1 MGQHQRHG
9 TDKASTVTFVNQDDA
24 NKVAERED
32 AKDDGGFF
40 LTGVNVQN
48 QDIEPY
54 SVEDEQPNEVHGE
67 TDVMS
72 DNAAELYALEE
83 QKAAEVDKY
92 KMIAVVDSGRTFAN
106 NEVSITFMFM
116 VIML

>member
-1 MGQHQRHG
+1 M
-9 TDKASTVTFVNQDDA
+9 
-24 NKVAERED
+24 
-32 AKDDGGFF
+32 
-40 LTGVNVQN
+40 
-48 QDIEPY
+48 
-54 SVEDEQPNEVHGE
+54 HGE

-106 NEVSITFMFM
+106 NEVSITFSI
-116 VIML
+116 VIMLLIVYLCSAYM